1 MFRWE
6 CMHGFL
12 DTHLLIHSWCDIAR
26 NRKMKMIH
34 RIHGLHHASGGPP
47 KLTFHVGDMATRT
60 WQVGILLACRRVD
73 RNIYPS
79 KRLYI
84 IFCFVTRAS
93 LTPRSFPRWF
103 LDCTCNDV
111 LCNDVLVNFDRR
123 DLSCSLTQ
131 STPLMQACCC
141 QVTRSFV
148 SLYFI
153 TSNQDAISDE
163 PEITCR
169 ILAGRLLRKP
179 VAASRSSGH
188 QSNPSSLPVPVPV

>member
-1 MFRWE
+1 
-6 CMHGFL
+6 
-12 DTHLLIHSWCDIAR
+12 
-26 NRKMKMIH
+26 
-34 RIHGLHHASGGPP
+34 
-47 KLTFHVGDMATRT
+47 MATWT

-84 IFCFVTRAS
+84 IFLFFHPSITNAEVVSTVIFG
-93 LTPRSFPRWF
+93 LYLLGLYF
-103 LDCTCNDV
+103 CNDV
-111 LCNDVLVNFDRR
+111 LCNVVLVNFDRR

-153 TSNQDAISDE
+153 TSNQDADAISDE

-179 VAASRSSGH
+179 VTASRSSGH